1 MKVISSLGL
10 SSITF
15 PLPLNIKLVRQ
26 DVNIVLLQIMKVNG
40 DKALPRSKNDKK
52 KKHQNK
58 LLNKTA
64 QHDYSKGPLTAI
76 ML

>member
-10 SSITF
+10 LSITF

-52 KKHQNK
+52 KHQNK